1 MGLQYVV
8 TKRVFGFD
16 KTKTEKYVAKSVG
29 SGELDFDKLCA
40 KVSRIIGIHRKIVD
54 LVAVGLVDIMSEEID
69 DGKTVVLGD
78 FGRFRPTFSG
88 KASDTEEEVS
98 ADNIVRKR
106 ILFYPGK
113 AFNRMLEDMSITKMV
128 MPDVDYTDGSSLKP
142 AGSGSGNDGGGSGQP
157 DNGDGSGTTGGE
169 EGGGGDDSSMD

>member
-8 TKRVFGFD
+8 AKRVFGFD

-29 SGELDFDKLCA
+29 SGELSFDKLCT
-40 KVSRIIGIHRKIVD
+40 KVSRILGIHRKVVD

-78 FGRFRPTFSG
+78 FGRFRPSFVG
-88 KASDTEEEVS
+88 KSADTEAEVT
-98 ADNIVRKR
+98 AGNIVSKH

-113 AFNRMLEDMSITKMV
+113 SFNQMLGNMSVTKMSI
-128 MPDVDYTDGSSLKP
+128 PDTDYTDG
-142 AGSGSGNDGGGSGQP
+142 GNAGGGSSNPSGG
-157 DNGDGSGTTGGE
+157 NTGDENENPLG
-169 EGGGGDDSSMD
+169 